1 MVAKSVTKKAAK
13 GAPKRTTKKEPAAR
27 KGEPGK
33 TLVIVESPSK
43 AKTLKKLLGKGY
55 DVQASVGHIKD
66 LPKSRLAIDVER
78 DFAPEYILI
87 RGKGKTAADLRK
99 RAAES
104 GRVLLAS
111 DPDREGEAIAWHL
124 ADVLGMDPS
133 EPCRVR
139 MYEITPQGVEE
150 AFREVAGVDMDK
162 VDAQQARR
170 VLDRLVGYK
179 LSPLLWRKI
188 RRGLSA
194 GRVQSAALRILCG
207 REEEIEAFV
216 PQEYWNLTVSAETAD
231 GRAYTLRVDKK
242 DGKSLIRDGKTLLI
256 PSEEEALEIERQ
268 IRSGT
273 LEIVDF
279 TAKDGKRKSPPPF
292 KTSSLQQEAARRL
305 SFAPRKTMSVA
316 QSLYEGVTIPGR
328 GTIGLITY
336 MRTDSLRLAPVAVA
350 KARDLIGSTWGDRYV
365 PGKPRFFEG
374 RSRSQDAHEA
384 IRPTDVSIAPEGV
397 KDHLTRDQF
406 RLYELIWKRFVAC
419 QMSDAAIA
427 RTTVEAVAGRI
438 GMRQSGATVRFDG
451 WGAVWPLDMKEE
463 ALPEAE
469 KGEKMLVKG
478 VDREQRFTRPPA
490 RYNEG
495 TLIKVLEDEGVGRP
509 STYAAIVQTLFDRR
523 YVARDE
529 EKRMKPTPLGRTV
542 DGFLKEHFPHI
553 VDVAFTAGMEEELD
567 EVESSKRPWV
577 EVVRDFWEDFAST
590 LSLAEEKAER
600 VPPPPPE
607 PIGEDCPLCGRP
619 LVKKWGRFGE
629 FIGCS
634 GYSDPDDKCTYTRP
648 IVDPL
653 GVKCPKCGEGDV
665 VRRKGKKGRP
675 FYGCSRYPECDFISW
690 QQPTGEE
697 CPHCGGVVV
706 LKGRKKEHVCSSC
719 GKKIAGKKKVGADE

>member
-1 MVAKSVTKKAAK
+1 MAAKS
-13 GAPKRTTKKEPAAR
+13 TTKKETRKKTKKAERPAE
-27 KGEPGK
+27 KGSAGK

-43 AKTLKKLLGKGY
+43 AKTLKKLLGSGY

-66 LPKSRLAIDVER
+66 LPKSRLAIDIEN
-78 DFAPEYILI
+78 DFSPEYILI

-104 GRVLLAS
+104 KRVILAS

-124 ADVLGMDPS
+124 SDVLGMDP
-133 EPCRVR
+133 ETPCRVR

-150 AFREVAGVDMDK
+150 AFKEITGVDMDK

-194 GRVQSAALRILCG
+194 GRVQSAALRIICD
-207 REEEIEAFV
+207 REDEIDAFQ
-216 PQEYWNLTVSAETAD
+216 PQEYWNLTVSAETED
-231 GRAYTLRVDKK
+231 GRAYSLRVDKR
-242 DGKSLIRDGKTLLI
+242 DGKSLIKEGKTLLI
-256 PSEEEALEIERQ
+256 STEEEAREIERE
-268 IRSGT
+268 IRSSP

-279 TAKDGKRKSPPPF
+279 TAKDGTRKSPPPF

-305 SFAPRKTMSVA
+305 NFAPRRTMSIA
-316 QSLYEGVTIPGR
+316 QSLYEGVTLPGR

-336 MRTDSLRLAPVAVA
+336 MRTDSLRLAPVAVN
-350 KARDLIGSTWGDRYV
+350 KARDLIRSRWGNKYV
-365 PGKPRFFEG
+365 PDAPRFFEG
-374 RSRSQDAHEA
+374 KSRSQDAHEA
-384 IRPTDVSIAPEGV
+384 IRPTDVSITPEAV

-419 QMSDAAIA
+419 QMSNATIA
-427 RTTVEAVAGRI
+427 RTTVEAAAGSI

-463 ALPEAE
+463 TLPEAR
-469 KGEKMLVKG
+469 KGEILQVTDVQK
-478 VDREQRFTRPPA
+478 EQRFTRPPA

-495 TLIKVLEDEGVGRP
+495 SLIKVLEEEGVGRP
-509 STYAAIVQTLFDRR
+509 STYAAIVQTLYDRH
-523 YVARDE
+523 YVVRDE
-529 EKRMKPTPLGRTV
+529 EKRMKPTALGRTV

-567 EVESSKRPWV
+567 EVENSRRRWV
-577 EVVRDFWEDFAST
+577 DVVREFWDDFAST
-590 LSLAEEKAER
+590 LTQADEKAER

-607 PIGEDCPLCGRP
+607 PIGENCPICGRP
-619 LVKKWGRFGE
+619 LVKRWGRFGE

-634 GYSDPDDKCTYTRP
+634 GYSDPENKCTYTRP
-648 IVDPL
+648 IVDSL
-653 GVKCPKCGEGDV
+653 GITCPKCKKGEV
-665 VRRKGKKGRP
+665 VRRKGKRGRP
-675 FYGCSRYPECDFISW
+675 FYGCSRYPECDFVSW

-697 CPHCGGVVV
+697 CPYCGGVVV

-719 GKKIAGKKKVGADE
+719 GRKIHKKDDDHE